1 MHRKREELAGLELE
15 RQRTHASTGAS
26 RNVLTLG
33 VSWKTR
39 ATRNLPTQPPMVDT
53 VRVPAARPRPAR
65 PETRTPRGP
74 APHRTRR
81 SGGAGGTGAPVRNVA
96 RTAFVRRVRATYIQ
110 AASSAKASSNAI
122 VK

>member
-15 RQRTHASTGAS
+15 RQRTTPSTGAS

-39 ATRNLPTQPPMVDT
+39 ATRSLPTQPPMVDT
-53 VRVPAARPRPAR
+53 GARACGLGRHAR
-65 PETRTPRGP
+65 RHGRRGGRR
-74 APHRTRR
+74 HTGTRR

-96 RTAFVRRVRATYIQ
+96 RTAFVRQVRATYIKRP
-110 AASSAKASSNAI
+110 AAQRPAATPS
-122 VK
+122 

>member
-1 MHRKREELAGLELE
+1 M
-15 RQRTHASTGAS
+15 
-26 RNVLTLG
+26 TLG

-39 ATRNLPTQPPMVDT
+39 ATRSLPTQPPMVDT
-53 VRVPAARPRPAR
+53 GARACGSPSAGTPGDTGAAGAGAT
-65 PETRTPRGP
+65 PERG
-74 APHRTRR
+74 AAA
-81 SGGAGGTGAPVRNVA
+81 GAGGTGAPVRNVA